1 MPPNGLKPFLD
12 IHGLK
17 SVIHKIKQSK
27 DYKQVSINILSM
39 LIIQCSNLLIPLIT
53 FPYLIRTLGI
63 ESYGLMTFT
72 QNIVSYGEQFINYG
86 FVLTAPKDIAQTT
99 DDRREMSRRFFDI
112 FYSRLFFTG
121 ISALILIILCVLI
134 PKFKEMQTIIFVGSA
149 MLLAA
154 TLQIE
159 WFFQGIQQ
167 MKNITLVNLMA
178 RFMSLFLLFFL
189 VKTPNDAAFAI
200 LSIALSQ
207 IIANSFSWFLAF
219 RHHHLEFTPP
229 QYLRIKKQ
237 IKDGVNVF
245 LSQYLVRFY
254 SSDINVT
261 ILGFVS
267 NNIAVGT
274 YQFAY
279 RIFTIIA
286 TIATPVMTAL
296 YPYLVKLFNQ
306 DYAKFWRQIKQIAT
320 VYFFSYLLLAFI
332 LFFSADFLVALIGN
346 KPNTE
351 VAFMLRLLSIS
362 VVIVPFGPIYTQIFM
377 LHNKS
382 KWLLTVCIIGI
393 ILNLIFIIPTYYFF
407 KENALPITNALVTWA
422 LFFIQ
427 YLFVKRLLN
436 NNKSPQVNY

>member
-1 MPPNGLKPFLD
+1 VIIDFLN
-12 IHGLK
+12 
-17 SVIHKIKQSK
+17 KIKQSK
-27 DYKQVSINILSM
+27 DYRQVSINAVSM

-99 DDRREMSRRFFDI
+99 DDRKIMSRRFFDI
-112 FYSRLFFTG
+112 FYCRLFFTF
-121 ISALILIILCVLI
+121 ISVVVLI
-134 PKFKEMQTIIFVGSA
+134 GLCLLLPKFKDMHTIIAIGSA

-178 RFMSLFLLFFL
+178 RFMSLFFLFSW
-189 VKTPNDAAFAI
+189 VKSPDDAAFGI

-207 IIANSFSWFLAF
+207 IIANTFSWFLVF
-219 RHHHLEFTPP
+219 RHHGLQFTPP
-229 QYLRIKKQ
+229 QYLGIKKQ
-237 IKDGVNVF
+237 IQDGFDVF

-254 SSDINVT
+254 SSDINIT
-261 ILGFVS
+261 LLGFVS
-267 NNIAVGT
+267 NNLAVGT

-279 RIFTIIA
+279 RLYTIA
-286 TIATPVMTAL
+286 TTIATPVMTAL
-296 YPYLVKLFNQ
+296 YPYLVKLFHQ
-306 DYAKFWRQIKQIAT
+306 DYAKFWRQIRQIAAA
-320 VYFFSYLLLAFI
+320 YFFSYLALTLI
-332 LFFSADFLVALIGN
+332 LFFTADWLVELIGN
-346 KPNTE
+346 KEHKE

-362 VVIVPFGPIYTQIFM
+362 AITVPFGPIFTQIFM
-377 LHNKS
+377 LHDKS
-382 KWLLTVCIIGI
+382 KWLLWVCGIGI
-393 ILNLIFIIPTYYFF
+393 VLNLMCIIPTYYLF
-407 KENALPITNALVTWA
+407 KENALPITNALVTWV

-427 YLFVKRLLN
+427 YLFVKKLWTKKPLTIN
-436 NNKSPQVNY
+436 H